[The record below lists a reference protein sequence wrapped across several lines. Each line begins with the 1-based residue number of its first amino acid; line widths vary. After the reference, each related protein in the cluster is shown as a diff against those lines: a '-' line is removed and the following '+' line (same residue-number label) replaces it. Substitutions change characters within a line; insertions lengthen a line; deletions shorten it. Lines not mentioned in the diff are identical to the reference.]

1 MKLKKGKLILSMLVA
16 TMLCASL
23 FTGMTQLSADEIE
36 QTENEVETI
45 ENEIEEDVI
54 KEEESQ
60 EIEETTDE
68 ANVETTTNQT
78 VDAVVQ
84 TSGITTYALTDPAF
98 PASSQSLHDAIL
110 LNYSSIDSDGDN
122 VISIGEANAYTGTI
136 SLNNKS
142 ITGTLDGIEN
152 FINIKRIYLAD
163 NQLSGSIPS
172 GIGNLGFMD
181 ILHLYNNQ
189 LTGSIPESLGNNTSL
204 TQLRL
209 QFNELTGEI
218 PSSLGNLTSLSILY
232 LHENQLS
239 GSIPT
244 TLGNLSSL
252 TYLWLYGNNLTGSI
266 PSELGNLTSLIQLQL
281 NRNDLTGEIPASL
294 GNLSSL
300 TYLSLSMNNLSGEI
314 PVELGNMSSLKTL
327 FLYTNNLTGNIPV
340 ELGNVTTLQDIR
352 LYGNQLSGEI
362 PSELGNL
369 TSLLHLRLQYNNLSG
384 SIPSELAGLTS
395 LTTIY
400 LHENNL
406 SGEIPSSISTISTL
420 EELTIN
426 DNPNL
431 TGNIANLFNTHP
443 AIKIMIVKGTNTVQ
457 DKPTAS
463 TLEIYIADILNDDRD
478 NLLDGM
484 TQAQIDE
491 QLTLIDSL
499 IQLKN
504 VEAGSGTIYDVIIE
518 KLRTELVAAQN
529 MVEAK
534 DLVVDLLKPDGTN
547 LNDGVGQAEVDSAQ
561 TAVDKLPAGELKDEL
576 QKEIDTAQNMLNAI
590 EAVDNLFD
598 ADGTIKDTVVQTTI
612 DDAQDLVDLLP
623 SGELKTQLQDKINEA
638 QRQLD
643 EKDAKAKVEDLFT
656 DGSHTNIKDTTDQTA
671 IDNAQDAVDKLP
683 IGTAKDELQKEI
695 DKAQDMLDAKDAVED
710 LFNEKKDNLAD
721 GITQKDIDNA
731 QDLVNK
737 LPNGDL
743 KDQLQKEIDK
753 AQEMLDAKNV
763 VNDLLDKDGNLNSGV
778 TQEDI
783 NNAQDLVNKLPDG
796 ELKDQLQLIIDEA
809 QKQLDTSV
817 IQNPSVDI
825 PTVVKPSVTPN
836 TSVTNNGTVN
846 TGDMTDTTALWMLL
860 LLSAGYL
867 TIRKLKTR

>member
-23 FTGMTQLSADEIE
+23 FTGVTQLSADEVE

-45 ENEIEEDVI
+45 ENKIEEDVI
-54 KEEESQ
+54 KEESQ

-68 ANVETTTNQT
+68 ANVETTTKQT
-78 VDAVVQ
+78 ADAVMQ

-172 GIGNLGFMD
+172 GIGNLGSMD

-189 LTGSIPESLGNNTSL
+189 LTGSIPETLGNNTSL

-314 PVELGNMSSLKTL
+314 PVELGSMSSLKTL

-340 ELGNVTTLQDIR
+340 ELGNATTLQDIR

-362 PSELGNL
+362 PRELGNL
-369 TSLLHLRLQYNNLSG
+369 TSLLHLHLQYNNLSG

-395 LTTIY
+395 LTTMY

-431 TGNIANLFNTHP
+431 TGNIADLFNTHP

-463 TLEIYIADILNDDRD
+463 TLEIYIADIMNDDRD

-504 VEAGSGTIYDVIIE
+504 VESGSGTIYDVIIE

-534 DLVVDLLKPDGTN
+534 DLVVDLLTPDGTN
-547 LNDGVGQAEVDSAQ
+547 LNDGVGQVEVDNAQ
-561 TAVDKLPAGELKDEL
+561 TAVDKLPAGEL
-576 QKEIDTAQNMLNAI
+576 
-590 EAVDNLFD
+590 
-598 ADGTIKDTVVQTTI
+598 
-612 DDAQDLVDLLP
+612 
-623 SGELKTQLQDKINEA
+623 
-638 QRQLD
+638 
-643 EKDAKAKVEDLFT
+643 
-656 DGSHTNIKDTTDQTA
+656 
-671 IDNAQDAVDKLP
+671 
-683 IGTAKDELQKEI
+683 KDELQKEI

-721 GITQKDIDNA
+721 DVTQKDIDNA

-743 KDQLQKEIDK
+743 KDQLQ
-753 AQEMLDAKNV
+753 
-763 VNDLLDKDGNLNSGV
+763 
-778 TQEDI
+778 
-783 NNAQDLVNKLPDG
+783 
-796 ELKDQLQLIIDEA
+796 LIIDEA

-817 IQNPSVDI
+817 IQKPSVDT
-825 PTVVKPSVTPN
+825 PTAVKPSVTPN

-846 TGDMTDTTALWMLL
+846 TGDMTDTTALWTLL